1 MEPLIVQAYSSTTYG
16 GLMFG
21 ITTSTP
27 LVLTI
32 AQIESFKKQ
41 KHKAMIIINLSIKDK
56 ISPYVMGIQEP
67 KDIWEVLEKL
77 FKTKDFSWRMLT
89 WNKLTNLKID
99 EATSIEDF
107 IVNIIKKINQLVSFR
122 EVIVEN
128 VLIEMVFNVLPSSFD
143 QFV

>member
-1 MEPLIVQAYSSTTYG
+1 
-16 GLMFG
+16 
-21 ITTSTP
+21 
-27 LVLTI
+27 
-32 AQIESFKKQ
+32 
-41 KHKAMIIINLSIKDK
+41 
-56 ISPYVMGIQEP
+56 MGIQEP